1 MHDVFARST
10 TKENPKL
17 LNHTISFL
25 PSAVD
30 SHTLPIVLSPTV
42 SAAKDMDHHSP
53 VVVWINLLAVV
64 HEYGIVICM
73 YAGLALSKGPS
84 QGPSPQGEAWYTQFV
99 HAQINFL

>member
-1 MHDVFARST
+1 MMSLQDLQQ
-10 TKENPKL
+10 KNPKL

-30 SHTLPIVLSPTV
+30 SHTLPIVLSLTV
-42 SAAKDMDHHSP
+42 SAAKDMDHHFP
-53 VVVWINLLAVV
+53 VMVQINLLAVV

-73 YAGLALSKGPS
+73 YAGLPSSKGPP
-84 QGPSPQGEAWYTQFV
+84 QGPSHQGEAWYTQFV

>member
-30 SHTLPIVLSPTV
+30 SHTLPIVLSRTV
-42 SAAKDMDHHSP
+42 SAAKDMDHHFP
-53 VVVWINLLAVV
+53 VMVLLAVV

-73 YAGLALSKGPS
+73 YAGLASSKGPS
-84 QGPSPQGEAWYTQFV
+84 QGPSPQGEA
-99 HAQINFL
+99 

>member
-17 LNHTISFL
+17 LNHTILFL

-30 SHTLPIVLSPTV
+30 SHTLPIALSRTV
-42 SAAKDMDHHSP
+42 SAAKDMDHHFP
-53 VVVWINLLAVV
+53 VMVQINLLAVV

-73 YAGLALSKGPS
+73 YAGLPSSKGPS
-84 QGPSPQGEAWYTQFV
+84 PRPLPPRRGLV
-99 HAQINFL
+99 HTICACTN